1 VSYALRVI
9 CAALLLL
16 AVVWAQPNCPLPP
29 AIAKASHATN
39 IFSDEQEADLGDLM
53 AERFAAEFPVVHN
66 DSLTRRLQQIGDQLI
81 RYLPPNHFRFQF
93 LLIEFPS
100 VNAFSIGGGRVY
112 MTRKMIALAKSDD
125 ELAGIMAHE
134 LGHIVTHQTGIEMSR
149 RLREVLHVTAV
160 GDRSDIREKY
170 FRFLDNESRKPSRR
184 DEEDEDQLIADQ
196 VAVFAMARGGFSPHA
211 YIDIWDRFQQT
222 HGKAGNWLSDFFLVT
237 KPSQK
242 RLRDMMK
249 SLSALPTGCAEVR
262 PPADQSGFAK
272 WQADVLSFKVDA
284 LEESLPGLVFKQ
296 KLALPLRPD
305 VNNLKFSPDG
315 KYVLAQDEG
324 GIQVLT
330 RDPFAVLFFIDAP
343 DAERAFFTPDSR
355 SVVFYNSTL
364 RVEIWDIASQ
374 GRTSL
379 HEMTLH
385 QGCMQTRLSPD
396 GAYLACL
403 RNDFS
408 LALLEV
414 ASAQVVTQK
423 EHFVEFNDY
432 WTHALLMFGLNQHA
446 GLTRLAFS
454 PDGRYFVAGSMND
467 EFAYDL
473 QLKRLVNLPSKMR
486 NVLHLSFAF
495 LGPDRIVGV
504 DRKEPGKSPVMR
516 FPSGEL
522 LTELRLADTVHVGP
536 PSHGNYVMIGPLRDH
551 PLGAM
556 NTDTGNVIM
565 QFERAAADIYDNWVV
580 SERRD
585 GQLAMLDIAQK
596 KEIASVQLS
605 QSPLGALAAVSVSS
619 ALQWLAVSSH
629 SRGAVFDMVH
639 NIRLYYT
646 RSFDGA
652 WFSEDDVLYADF
664 PKFEK
669 EERKVVKVDLSAAGA
684 FTPIDDVDHTV
695 AAFSGSY
702 LLVEK
707 PQNPK
712 SWERKNWTYEIQ
724 DYRTKKTI
732 WSRHFPAEVPMIFMS
747 PSKNT
752 ALILWG
758 LYSGAARDELQRF
771 PDLKSK
777 AEKEDILV
785 ELFDF
790 TRDAVVGKL
799 VIKTNQSLFKV
810 ERISYDQDWLAL
822 VLKDDRVLLYSL
834 STGEQKGHFFGYD
847 AKVNAA
853 AGALALTNTKGQIQL
868 YDLSSGQL
876 RREYKFPS
884 AVAYGTFSPDG
895 RRLFAFTRDQTA
907 FILDLA
913 AAH

>member
-160 GDRSDIREKY
+160 GDRTDIRDKY
-170 FRFLDNESRKPSRR
+170 FRFLDNEARKPDHA
-184 DEEDEDQLIADQ
+184 DEGDEDQLIADQ
-196 VAVFAMARGGFSPHA
+196 VAVFAMTRAGFSPHS

-262 PPADQSGFAK
+262 PPADQSGFTK
-272 WQADVLSFKVDA
+272 WQADVLNFKADA

-343 DAERAFFTPDSR
+343 DAEKATFTPDSH
-355 SVVFYNSTL
+355 SVAFYNATL
-364 RVEIWDIASQ
+364 RVEVWDIASKR
-374 GRTSL
+374 RTSL
-379 HEMTLH
+379 HEMTLNES
-385 QGCMQTRLSPD
+385 CLQTRLSPD

-403 RNDFS
+403 RPDASIVLLDVATGNTIAQKTGFFQQNDIYFAS
-408 LALLEV
+408 LFLELRTV
-414 ASAQVVTQK
+414 LA
-423 EHFVEFNDY
+423 H
-432 WTHALLMFGLNQHA
+432 M
-446 GLTRLAFS
+446 AFS
-454 PDGRYFVAGSMND
+454 SDGRYFLAGSRD
-467 EFAYDL
+467 QDFAYDL
-473 QLKRLVNLPSKMR
+473 QLKAPLNLPGKFR
-486 NVLHLSFAF
+486 GPLAVSFAF
-495 LGPDRIVGV
+495 LGSDRIVGV

-522 LTELRLADTVHVGP
+522 LTELRLADTVHVEP
-536 PSHGNYVMIGPLRDH
+536 PSHGNYVMIWPLRDH

-556 NTDTGNVIM
+556 NIDTGNVMM
-565 QFERAAADIYDNWVV
+565 QFERTAGDIYDNWVV
-580 SERRD
+580 TERRD

-684 FTPIDDVDHTV
+684 FTPIDELEHTV

-702 LLVEK
+702 LLVQK

-785 ELFDF
+785 ELIDF

-913 AAH
+913 TAH